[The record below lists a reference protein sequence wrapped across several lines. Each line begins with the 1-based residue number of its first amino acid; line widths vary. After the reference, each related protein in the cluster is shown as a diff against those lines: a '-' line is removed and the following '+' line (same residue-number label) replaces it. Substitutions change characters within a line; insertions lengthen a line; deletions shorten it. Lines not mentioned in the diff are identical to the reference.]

1 MTAQQV
7 NSTSFEEEP
16 PCHFVYRG
24 ETDKAYR
31 PWYPDGAVHLAEF
44 SLDTEN
50 PFNGAFSQKIELPSA
65 HARAGISQDG
75 FYLKKGLAYQA

>member
-1 MTAQQV
+1 
-7 NSTSFEEEP
+7 
-16 PCHFVYRG
+16 
-24 ETDKAYR
+24 
-31 PWYPDGAVHLAEF
+31 
-44 SLDTEN
+44 LDTEN